1 MILYSTP
8 PITFTYLIKQ
18 LKKASNAKTY
28 LLLKDIFPQNAVDLD
43 LLKMGGILYKYFR
56 KKEKIL
62 YNISDYIGCM
72 SPANLNYVL
81 DKNPEIDKKK
91 LEVNPN
97 SIDVKENVLKFN
109 SDLYNKY
116 KIPKNKVIFI
126 FGGNLGI
133 PQGIDYLKANI
144 EYCKSIKDAFFLIIG
159 DGTEYNK
166 LRNWIRT
173 SETPNVVLI
182 KELPKSEYD
191 DIIKLSHV
199 GLIFLNPHFTIPN
212 FPSRILTYMQNRLP
226 VICATDLVTDIGEIV
241 VNNNFGFK
249 CLTSDKKSFFD
260 HLPKTA
266 FALSNIDDK
275 NGPVLLQNT
284 VAKKC
289 TYALKSYADY
299 KAQILESQLSGLL
312 LKINGHEVWVKLIGT
327 FNAYNLLAIYGT
339 AIELGMESLEALR
352 LLSELESVSG
362 RFQYIVSA
370 ANITAIVDY
379 AHTPDALENVLK
391 TINDIRTK
399 NEQLITVVGCGGNR
413 DKTKRPIMGGIASD
427 LSDKAIL
434 TSDNPRNEDAEVI
447 ISEMEQGVAPQN
459 FKRILSITDR
469 KQAIK
474 TACQLAQPNDIIL
487 IAGKGHETYQ
497 EINGVRHDFDDM
509 KIVKELLEQLHK

>member
-1 MILYSTP
+1 MSI
-8 PITFTYLIKQ
+8 
-18 LKKASNAKTY
+18 
-28 LLLKDIFPQNAVDLD
+28 LKDI
-43 LLKMGGILYKYFR
+43 LYKVAIEAVKGSTEIAIGKIDFDSR
-56 KKEKIL
+56 KMEQNDAFVAIRGT
-62 YNISDYIGCM
+62 ISDGHDFIAKAIELGATAVVCETLPETIVEGITYIQVKDTNTALAIM
-72 SPANLNYVL
+72 AANYF
-81 DKNPEIDKKK
+81 DNPSQKLQLVGVTGTNGKTTIASLLYQLYKKAGYK
-91 LEVNPN
+91 VGLLSTVKIMVDEVEYKATHTTPD
-97 SIDVKENVLKFN
+97 SITINH
-109 SDLYNKY
+109 
-116 KIPKNKVIFI
+116 
-126 FGGNLGI
+126 
-133 PQGIDYLKANI
+133 YLAAMI
-144 EYCKSIKDAFFLIIG
+144 AAGVEYCFMEVSSHGIHQKR
-159 DGTEYNK
+159 TEALHFVGGVFTN
-166 LRNWIRT
+166 
-173 SETPNVVLI
+173 
-182 KELPKSEYD
+182 
-191 DIIKLSHV
+191 LSHDH
-199 GLIFLNPHFTIPN
+199 LDYH
-212 FPSRILTYMQNRLP
+212 
-226 VICATDLVTDIGEIV
+226 ATFAEYRDV
-241 VNNNFGFK
+241 
-249 CLTSDKKSFFD
+249 KKSFFD

-413 DKTKRPIMGGIASD
+413 DKAKRPVMGGIASD
-427 LSDKAIL
+427 LSDKVIL

-447 ISEMEQGVAPQN
+447 ISEMEQGVTPQN

-474 TACQLAQPNDIIL
+474 TACQLAQSNDIIL
-487 IAGKGHETYQ
+487 IAGKGHESYQ